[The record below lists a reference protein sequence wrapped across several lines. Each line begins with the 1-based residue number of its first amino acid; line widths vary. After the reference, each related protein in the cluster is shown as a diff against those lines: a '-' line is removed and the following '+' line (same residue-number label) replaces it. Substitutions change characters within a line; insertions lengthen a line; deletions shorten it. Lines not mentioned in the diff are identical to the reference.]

1 MASKDGEPSFIRSNR
16 GVAAVLVVICG
27 GLFLYLW
34 TRDWIADEQRDGF
47 TLGFFP
53 LMSVVC
59 MLLCV
64 VPLLFDRLS
73 AQATPEMRTVK
84 LGEIGRALS
93 GLALM
98 GVYYILAWDT
108 NFSQEWLRSIIDVIP
123 LTGEFIVWT
132 PIFFAI
138 GMYLL
143 GVRPLSSAILTGAVV
158 GVVIFG
164 LFTLIGIELPSTFL
178 FG

>member
-1 MASKDGEPSFIRSNR
+1 MASNDGSPSFIRSNR
-16 GVAAVLVVICG
+16 GVAAILIVICA

-53 LMSVVC
+53 LMAVIL

-64 VPLLFDRLS
+64 IPLLFDRLS
-73 AQATPEMRTVK
+73 AEATPEMAKIK
-84 LGEIGRALS
+84 LGEVGRALL

-98 GVYYILAWDT
+98 GVYYMLAWNT

-123 LTGEFIVWT
+123 FTGEFIVWT
-132 PIFFAI
+132 PIFFAL

-143 GVRPLSSAILTGAVV
+143 GVRPLLSAVITGVVV
-158 GVVIFG
+158 GLVIFG
-164 LFTLIGIELPSTFL
+164 LFTLIGINLPSNFL
-178 FG
+178 VG